1 MRLARAI
8 GLYASSGLAV
18 TAVAP
23 FAAASAS
30 ASASASAGGATTVL
44 VSVSSTEEQGNGISA
59 IQIPAI
65 SADGRYVAFDS
76 KASNLVPDDAN
87 GAMDVFVRDLLA
99 GRTKRVSVSSSGDE
113 GNARSTAPAISEDG
127 RFVAFQS
134 FATNLVDEDTNGR
147 VDIFLHDLSSGR
159 TTLASLSSDGEQGNG
174 ASAVPSVSSNG
185 RLVAFVSGASDLF
198 DGDVN
203 GQDDVFLRDIVAG
216 TTTLV
221 SVSSDGNQGND
232 ASFNPSISS
241 DGGSVVF
248 NSFASNLVD
257 GDSPGTIDVFVRD
270 VDASETALVSVS
282 FAGGQAHGES
292 FVINDAI
299 SAHGRF
305 VAFRSSADN
314 LVPDDENGH
323 VVDAFV
329 RDMVAG
335 TTLLVSVS
343 SSGEQGNAETCC
355 SGGISANGRYVS
367 FRSDATNLV
376 SGDTNRAADVFV
388 RDLLTGTTIRV
399 SVSAAGEQGQTRRE
413 NHQATISGDGRF
425 VPFASFAS
433 NLVPGD
439 ENGTQDVFVRGPL
452 F

>member
-1 MRLARAI
+1 M
-8 GLYASSGLAV
+8 GLALA
-18 TAVAP
+18 AVAP
-23 FAAASAS
+23 FARASA
-30 ASASASAGGATTVL
+30 ATEGATTVL
-44 VSVSSTEEQGNGISA
+44 VSVSSTEEQGNGVSA

-76 KASNLVPDDAN
+76 KASNLVPGDGN
-87 GAMDVFVRDLLA
+87 GAMDVFVRDLVA
-99 GRTKRVSVSSSGDE
+99 GTTRRVSVSSSGDA

-134 FATNLVDEDTNGR
+134 FATNLVNEDNNGK
-147 VDIFLHDLSSGR
+147 VDVFLHDLSSGR

-174 ASAVPSVSSNG
+174 ASAVPSLSRNG
-185 RLVAFVSGASDLF
+185 RLVAFVSGASDMV

-216 TTTLV
+216 MTTLV
-221 SVSSDGNQGND
+221 SVSSDGEQGND

-248 NSFASNLVD
+248 NSLASNLVE
-257 GDSPGTIDVFVRD
+257 GDAPGTIDIFLRD
-270 VDASETALVSVS
+270 LDASATTRVNVS
-282 FAGGQAHGES
+282 FTGGQDNGES
-292 FVINDAI
+292 FIVNDAI

-314 LVPDDENGH
+314 LVPEDENAH
-323 VVDAFV
+323 VLDAFV

-335 TTLLVSVS
+335 ETFLVSVS
-343 SSGEQGNAETCC
+343 SSGEQGNADTCC

-388 RDLLTGTTIRV
+388 RDLLAGTTIRA
-399 SVSAAGEQGQTRRE
+399 SISANGEEGQPLRE

-439 ENGTQDVFVRGPL
+439 VNGTQDVFVRGPL